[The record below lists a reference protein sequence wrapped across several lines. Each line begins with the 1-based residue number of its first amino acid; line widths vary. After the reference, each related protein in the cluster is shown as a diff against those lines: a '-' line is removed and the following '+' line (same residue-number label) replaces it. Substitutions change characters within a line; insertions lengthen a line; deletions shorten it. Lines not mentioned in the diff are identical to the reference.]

1 MQDRFT
7 SNALALAMAVA
18 VTLGMLAGV
27 NGLAAP
33 HDEQTELAQDDSTPV
48 HQVVVTGHRVRS

>member
-33 HDEQTELAQDDSTPV
+33 HDEQTELAQDSTPV
-48 HQVVVTGHRVRS
+48 HQVVVTGHRARG

>member
-7 SNALALAMAVA
+7 SQAVAFTMAVA

-27 NGLAAP
+27 NRLA
-33 HDEQTELAQDDSTPV
+33 
-48 HQVVVTGHRVRS
+48 

>member
-7 SNALALAMAVA
+7 SHALAFTMAVA

-27 NGLAAP
+27 NQLASP
-33 HDEQTELAQDDSTPV
+33 HDDQTELAQDDSTPV